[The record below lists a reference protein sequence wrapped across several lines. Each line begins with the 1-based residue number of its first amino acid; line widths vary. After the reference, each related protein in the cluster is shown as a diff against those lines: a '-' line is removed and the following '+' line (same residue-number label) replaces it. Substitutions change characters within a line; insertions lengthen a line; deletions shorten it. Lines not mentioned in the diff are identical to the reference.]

1 MDDPRSVLESIH
13 YACTTGGQAWH
24 IELDRPEQGFQSI
37 GSRAVMGKEMLRR
50 IAELQQQAAA
60 AVTTKIKQSQHDLR
74 SQQISK
80 LRAQSLREA
89 AAAALAE
96 YSCTVVEELSA
107 FSRQL
112 LLESCGPQHPLF
124 KGFSRGSRLHRVLM
138 RYEQLDYA
146 LTEAV
151 NDEHIDD
158 LSRMRI
164 VWTAGEGVSTAP
176 SEHNGKVITAWS
188 VLNGVASRPFQADL
202 GEQLCIQM
210 FETSTQF
217 HLGVHRVQMRP
228 PPGRDRAAA
237 AKLLVQ
243 AWHTM
248 YRAEKV
254 RQLHTGDFLMQNL
267 PESWGP
273 CDKLEAMPCVVWL
286 NPGKSKQRRVEFGEA
301 EGACVR

>member
-1 MDDPRSVLESIH
+1 
-13 YACTTGGQAWH
+13 
-24 IELDRPEQGFQSI
+24 
-37 GSRAVMGKEMLRR
+37 MGKEMLRQ
-50 IAELQQQAAA
+50 IAELKQQAAA

-74 SQQISK
+74 SQQMSK
-80 LRAQSLREA
+80 LRAQCLREA

-107 FSRQL
+107 QWSPQL
-112 LLESCGPQHPLF
+112 IRESGGPEDDLF

-138 RYEQLDYA
+138 RYEELDYA

-164 VWTAGEGVSTAP
+164 VWTAGEAVSTAP

-254 RQLHTGDFLMQNL
+254 RQLHADNLLMQNL

-273 CDKLEAMPCVVWL
+273 CDRLEAMPCVVWL
-286 NPGKSKQRRVEFGEA
+286 NPGKSKQRRVEFEA
-301 EGACVR
+301 RRCVR